1 MFEKM
6 LFFIVVL
13 VISVAFLFSAI
24 STTVLAYGNTNDTV
38 IIDVNVSS
46 ISQITLLPST
56 LTWVTVGAGTAGGH
70 KNITVKNTGSLN
82 LTQIY
87 AYVDTLVKESTRPYG
102 TGDPGKYSAGGVLT
116 IRNET
121 DNTYFYLG
129 RIEWNWTQDI
139 PNHNWG
145 NVTSPIAWGYFRN
158 LTDDYVWVLGN
169 GTAGYCNNTT
179 TQFAIEDN
187 ADVGTV
193 ATRTPDKATIALN
206 GNDTNWT
213 YFSVNRATSSLYQY
227 CVAAYYDCS
236 KIYIYKFDKR
246 DGNLNESF
254 AGCTGNA
261 DYLYSGSGAEGP
273 LMPGSTIILKVD
285 PWVPYGTPAGNL
297 NTTTLTVV
305 AT

>member
-13 VISVAFLFSAI
+13 VISVVFLFSTI
-24 STTVLAYGNTNDTV
+24 STTVLAYGNANDTV

-46 ISQITLLPST
+46 ISQITLLPAT
-56 LTWVTVGAGTAGGH
+56 LSWTGVGAGTAGGH

-87 AYVDTLVKESTRPYG
+87 AYVDTLVNESTRPYG
-102 TGDPGKYSAGGVLT
+102 SGDPGRYSAGGVLT

-121 DNTYFYLG
+121 DTTYFYLG
-129 RIEWNWTQDI
+129 RIQWNWTQDI

-145 NVTSPIAWGYFRN
+145 NVTSPIAWGYFTN

-193 ATRTPDKATIALN
+193 ATRTPDKASITLN

-246 DGNLNESF
+246 NSNPNF
-254 AGCTGNA
+254 AGCSGNA

>member
-24 STTVLAYGNTNDTV
+24 STTVLAYGNTNATV

-56 LTWVTVGAGTAGGH
+56 LSWTGVGAGTAGGH

-87 AYVDTLVKESTRPYG
+87 AYVDTLVNESTRPYG
-102 TGDPGKYSAGGVLT
+102 TGDPGRYSAGGVLT

-121 DNTYFYLG
+121 DTTYFYLG

-145 NVTSPIAWGYFRN
+145 NVTSPKAWGYFRN

-193 ATRTPDKATIALN
+193 ATRTPWSSSITLD

-213 YFSVNRATSSLYQY
+213 YFSVSRATSSLYQY

-246 DGNLNESF
+246 NSNPNF

-261 DYLYSGSGAEGP
+261 NYLYDGSGAEGP
-273 LMPGSTIILKVD
+273 LMPGSTIILKVN

-297 NTTTLTVV
+297 NTTTLTVI